1 MERQFKNR
9 SEQIEWYAKQR
20 GWEPLTEE
28 DKVALDD
35 AVRMITN
42 LDQGI
47 MRYLIDTHIF
57 IWRAREKWKL
67 TPDVLALIDDYGKQY
82 DE

>member
-1 MERQFKNR
+1 MNKPPGVRLPGGLQEEKISNSPKGREGKEKTNKFETMERQFKNR
-9 SEQIEWYAKQR
+9 SEQIEWYAQQR

-42 LDQGI
+42 LD
-47 MRYLIDTHIF
+47 
-57 IWRAREKWKL
+57 
-67 TPDVLALIDDYGKQY
+67 
-82 DE
+82 

>member
-1 MERQFKNR
+1 MEERRFKNR

-28 DKVALDD
+28 DIAALDD

-42 LDQGI
+42 LD
-47 MRYLIDTHIF
+47 
-57 IWRAREKWKL
+57 
-67 TPDVLALIDDYGKQY
+67 
-82 DE
+82 